1 VVLAEDVEAIAKE
14 LTSIRKDIAEIS
26 NAPTSLLS
34 ADEKRSVIEEL
45 RGLEKELL
53 KAVPIRELRKAAN
66 L

>member
-1 VVLAEDVEAIAKE
+1 
-14 LTSIRKDIAEIS
+14 
-26 NAPTSLLS
+26 LS

-53 KAVPIRELRKAAN
+53 KAVPIRELRTAAN